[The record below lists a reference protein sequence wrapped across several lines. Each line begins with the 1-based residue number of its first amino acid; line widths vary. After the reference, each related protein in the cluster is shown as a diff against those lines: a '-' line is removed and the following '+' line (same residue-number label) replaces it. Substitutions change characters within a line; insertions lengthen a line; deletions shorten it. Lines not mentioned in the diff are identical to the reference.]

1 MEKIYR
7 VSRQTETFYL
17 VEAADREGQFR
28 RLTLH
33 GSTIFDGYT
42 AGESVPDGL
51 AGMTVLAPVQPSKLV
66 CVGLNYK
73 DHAAEQKKALP
84 PEPLLF
90 FKPPTSVLN
99 PGEPIVLPPGVGR
112 VDYEAELAIVIG
124 KRAHRV
130 ARARAWDYVLGV
142 TCLNDVTAR
151 DIQNKETQYTRAKGF
166 DTFAPFGPCI
176 LAGGD
181 DRPREVECWVNGE
194 KRQGSSTGQ
203 LIFPIDF
210 LIEYITFVMTL
221 EPGDIIST
229 GTPSGVGPLVDGD
242 VVTVKIDGV
251 GALTN
256 PVQDEVRN

>member
-7 VSRQTETFYL
+7 VSRGSEAFYV
-17 VEAADREGQFR
+17 VEPAESEGQFR
-28 RLTLH
+28 RATLQ

-42 AGESVPDGL
+42 AGESLPGGL
-51 AGMTVLAPVQPSKLV
+51 TGLKILAPVQPSKLV

-90 FKPPTSVLN
+90 FKPPTGVLD
-99 PGEPIVLPPGVGR
+99 PGEPIILPPGVGR
-112 VDYEAELAIVIG
+112 VDYEGELAIVIG

-130 ARARAWDYVLGV
+130 PRARAWEYVLGV

-176 LAGGD
+176 LAGDD

-194 KRQGSSTGQ
+194 KRQGSSTDQ

-210 LIEYITFVMTL
+210 LLEYITFVMTL

-229 GTPSGVGPLVDGD
+229 GTPSGVGPLTAGD
-242 VVTVKIDGV
+242 IVTVKVDGI
-251 GALTN
+251 GELTN
-256 PVQDEVRN
+256 PVKSE